1 MSVSQHDFQR
11 STIRRFGRM
20 VEREVDS
27 WTRVARNEEIARKRW
42 IVLRKPLFT
51 TPIENTHLYTLS
63 SISAQRYSFPH
74 RFSRRAKRPILNDT
88 LARDH
93 VRQSTDTTQDSTSDC
108 SRTHDSSRT
117 TSLLGAATRGAE
129 PSRICTNRFFAL
141 MLATSSAHYGP
152 DCSPCSNSSRL
163 LPLFTHSAAS
173 FEIERREEDRFG
185 GIVTIGATVE
195 SIGLDMSRRERRIV
209 KKLWFTLVVD
219 TRSKFSRRVV
229 EYVRSVE
236 VSCFDHV
243 HGFYRF
249 SEFFDFLILH
259 VNTCYFFRFSI
270 HESIE
275 VCRNS

>member
-51 TPIENTHLYTLS
+51 TPIENTHLYILS

-152 DCSPCSNSSRL
+152 DCSPCNNSSRL

-185 GIVTIGATVE
+185 GIVTIGATCRIDWTRYE
-195 SIGLDMSRRERRIV
+195 SAREENCEEIVIYFGGWYTFQVFTKSCRVCSISWSFVFRSR
-209 KKLWFTLVVD
+209 
-219 TRSKFSRRVV
+219 SRFL
-229 EYVRSVE
+229 S
-236 VSCFDHV
+236 
-243 HGFYRF
+243 
-249 SEFFDFLILH
+249 FFWIF
-259 VNTCYFFRFSI
+259 
-270 HESIE
+270 
-275 VCRNS
+275 